1 MGIQGIRVFSISD
14 CLSCAHL
21 LRGRCF
27 CCRRGMMEVMLAS
40 VEGDDEDGVMIVM
53 IVMTTTMMITRV
65 AKSMVM
71 AMTMVIAMTMVM
83 AIMFRCLRRSLDGTL
98 PAPVSGDRPAELA
111 WPLSVGCH
119 PSDVY
124 ERALFEIDERFVD
137 FLDFLLEGP
146 GAVGH
151 RGDEVGVLDLCFHH
165 LAGIKCLQLAVFFPG
180 RPALLPRRNPSWRR
194 GNRFA
199 RLSPPWWRRC
209 PSRSRCYL

>member
-1 MGIQGIRVFSISD
+1 
-14 CLSCAHL
+14 
-21 LRGRCF
+21 
-27 CCRRGMMEVMLAS
+27 MLAS

-83 AIMFRCLRRSLDGTL
+83 ARVFRCLRQRSLDGIL
-98 PAPVSGDRPAELA
+98 PALVSGDRPAELA

-137 FLDFLLEGP
+137 FLDFLLERT

-165 LAGIKCLQLAVFFPG
+165 LARIKCLQLTVSRTA
-180 RPALLPRRNPSWRR
+180 RT
-194 GNRFA
+194 FA
-199 RLSPPWWRRC
+199 KKKSFMAAG
-209 PSRSRCYL
+209 